1 MDSTNTT
8 TTNDLPLERVVALAV
23 GELER
28 LGYSRR
34 SRDRFRATWRR
45 LLAFAQDNDLGPGYS
60 DELATRF
67 VDAFR
72 PPVGERLEPGD
83 HWRRNMVYDVKV
95 LGDFKRDRRIVP
107 YGADKLTGT
116 LPRAMKK
123 PLRDYER
130 YCTERLRLR
139 PTTLAGR
146 IREIAQF
153 LHFLHSMRNVETP
166 RDMQPGDVSAFVVSR
181 EHYRSK
187 TISGIVSC
195 VRQFLKFLTMRGT
208 LRQDLSQ
215 ALPTVRIAADATI
228 RPVWEPEAVVRL
240 LEAIDRSSP
249 RGKRDY
255 AILLLAARLGLR
267 PGDIAALRLD
277 DLDWEAATVNIT
289 QSKTGAPLRL
299 PLSEEVGEALID
311 YLRFGRAKTEHRQ
324 VFLKLASP
332 VEPFHSGKNL
342 YQLMARW
349 RYAAK
354 IDNRKGQPPG
364 LYSLRHNLATQLL
377 REEVPIHVI
386 SEILGHAASAT
397 TMIYAKADTEALR
410 GAALDTEEAHHVE

>member
-8 TTNDLPLERVVALAV
+8 TTDDLSLEQLVALALVELERV
-23 GELER
+23 
-28 LGYSRR
+28 GYSR
-34 SRDRFRATWRR
+34 SARDGFRTTWRC
-45 LLAFAQDNDLGPGYS
+45 LIAFAEDNGLGDRYS
-60 DELATRF
+60 EELAARF
-67 VDAFR
+67 VEAFR
-72 PPVGERLEPGD
+72 PREGGRVDTTD
-83 HWRRNMVYDVKV
+83 HWRRHAAYRVKV
-95 LGDFKRDRRIVP
+95 LGDFSRDRRIVP
-107 YGADKLTGT
+107 FGTDKLTGT

-139 PTTLAGR
+139 PSTLAGR
-146 IREIAQF
+146 IREIVQF
-153 LHFLHSMRNVETP
+153 LYFLHSIRNVQSP

-299 PLSEEVGEALID
+299 PLSEEIGEALID

-354 IDNRKGQPPG
+354 IDNRRGQPPG